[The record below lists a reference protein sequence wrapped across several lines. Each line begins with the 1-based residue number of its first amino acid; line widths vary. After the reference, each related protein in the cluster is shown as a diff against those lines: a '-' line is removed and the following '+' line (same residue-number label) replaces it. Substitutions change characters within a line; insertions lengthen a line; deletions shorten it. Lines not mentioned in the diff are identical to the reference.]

1 MVVADT
7 YDSHLS
13 EYIGSLKICGA
24 GEDFQSKGINGKDAK
39 FKVVR
44 VHSNP
49 LDLATATENNYDVVM
64 QGKKV
69 VKIEF
74 VGSSRTSSIVT
85 LEMPN
90 RERVCMQC
98 VLNKFDASF
107 YSDDESD
114 QY

>member
-1 MVVADT
+1 MEPGRT
-7 YDSHLS
+7 
-13 EYIGSLKICGA
+13 
-24 GEDFQSKGINGKDAK
+24 SKGINGQDAK
-39 FKVVR
+39 FKLVR
-44 VHSNP
+44 VHSIP
-49 LDLATATENNYDVVM
+49 LDLATATEINYDVVM

-74 VGSSRTSSIVT
+74 VGSSSIVT